1 MQKIS
6 LGTLR
11 MSLQWKEKSRLG
23 MNTGMRLNVTTV
35 IKVSMIKKLKKRE
48 KITRLLLRTGKKQQR
63 NWQRYR
69 KFMLIMRMW

>member
-1 MQKIS
+1 MK
-6 LGTLR
+6 G
-11 MSLQWKEKSRLG
+11 KSRLG

-48 KITRLLLRTGKKQQR
+48 KITRLLLRTGKKQRR

-69 KFMLIMRMW
+69 RFMLIMRMW